1 MVHLYII
8 YILAI
13 WRIFPPDLAN
23 AAGFSRA
30 IFSRQSSSSAFKRQ
44 IWHISFFVFW
54 LQKPYKCEVLGCT
67 KRYTDPSSLRKHVKS
82 HSQEE
87 QLQYRRSKDLAN
99 MAKRSCSPTARYSS
113 WTPSSSSSA
122 VIAAVQKTREMKWKF
137 IMYYYFTGIFWI
149 FLWKTLSK
157 KSL

>member
-1 MVHLYII
+1 MHFLFFSKKKNFSVRHT
-8 YILAI
+8 
-13 WRIFPPDLAN
+13 IF
-23 AAGFSRA
+23 
-30 IFSRQSSSSAFKRQ
+30 QMK
-44 IWHISFFVFW
+44 W
-54 LQKPYKCEVLGCT
+54 LMSKCLQFQKPYKCEVLGCT

-82 HSQEE
+82 HSVEE
-87 QLQYRRSKDLAN
+87 QQQYRRSKDLAN

>member
-1 MVHLYII
+1 MHFLFFSKKNFSVRHT
-8 YILAI
+8 
-13 WRIFPPDLAN
+13 IF
-23 AAGFSRA
+23 
-30 IFSRQSSSSAFKRQ
+30 QMK
-44 IWHISFFVFW
+44 W
-54 LQKPYKCEVLGCT
+54 LMSKCLQFQKPYKCEVLGCT

-82 HSQEE
+82 HSVEE
-87 QLQYRRSKDLAN
+87 QQQYRRSKDLAN

>member
-1 MVHLYII
+1 M
-8 YILAI
+8 
-13 WRIFPPDLAN
+13 
-23 AAGFSRA
+23 
-30 IFSRQSSSSAFKRQ
+30 K
-44 IWHISFFVFW
+44 W
-54 LQKPYKCEVLGCT
+54 LMSKCLQFQKPYKCEVLGCT

-82 HSQEE
+82 HSVEE
-87 QLQYRRSKDLAN
+87 QQQYRRSKDLAN

-157 KSL
+157 KLYKFHLFGSLYWTILFFYF

>member
-1 MVHLYII
+1 MHFLFFSKKPFSVRHT
-8 YILAI
+8 
-13 WRIFPPDLAN
+13 IF
-23 AAGFSRA
+23 
-30 IFSRQSSSSAFKRQ
+30 QMK
-44 IWHISFFVFW
+44 W
-54 LQKPYKCEVLGCT
+54 LMSKCLQFHKPYKCEVLGCT

-82 HSQEE
+82 HSVEE
-87 QLQYRRSKDLAN
+87 QQQYRRSKDLAN

>member
-1 MVHLYII
+1 MSKYWSQVENNNLC
-8 YILAI
+8 
-13 WRIFPPDLAN
+13 
-23 AAGFSRA
+23 
-30 IFSRQSSSSAFKRQ
+30 IFS
-44 IWHISFFVFW
+44 FFLKKNFSVRHTIFQMKW
-54 LQKPYKCEVLGCT
+54 LMSKCLQFQKPYKCEVLGCT

-82 HSQEE
+82 HSVEE
-87 QLQYRRSKDLAN
+87 QQQYRRSKDLAN

>member
-1 MVHLYII
+1 M
-8 YILAI
+8 
-13 WRIFPPDLAN
+13 
-23 AAGFSRA
+23 
-30 IFSRQSSSSAFKRQ
+30 K
-44 IWHISFFVFW
+44 W
-54 LQKPYKCEVLGCT
+54 LMSKCLQFQKPYKCEVLGCT

-82 HSQEE
+82 HSVEE
-87 QLQYRRSKDLAN
+87 QQQYRRSKDLAN

-149 FLWKTLSK
+149 FLWINTQQKIFIKFIYLVHYHYTGLFFYF
-157 KSL
+157 